1 MNAAAMPAPRDGRID
16 ATRAIAI
23 VLVVLG
29 HARGIP
35 HAYTLLAFSFHVPL
49 FFLVSGWVA
58 TAYGRPRSD
67 ADTWRQLGRTL
78 LVPYVFFFFVAYA
91 YWLLTRD
98 MGAKALRWGE
108 RPWWEP
114 LVGLLMGNGPGLY
127 VQPALWFLPALFT
140 TAIAF
145 HYLRKR
151 LHPGLLV
158 VACALLAWAWIAW
171 FPPLGVRLPWGLD
184 VLPVSLFFFACGAA
198 LAPRVRAMHGSR
210 VAVIALTLLVAAIW
224 LPLAWHNGKVDMNKM
239 QFGDSTP
246 LFLLTALLG
255 TAMTMGIA
263 GWIARWPGVQ
273 WIGRNTL
280 LILCTHFLVFFVLSG
295 LRSLAGIHA
304 EPSAGWALFVSAF
317 ALAAAV
323 PMRWL
328 LMRFA
333 PWTLGA
339 RRTPAPV
346 APTPLPETRPQ

>member
-1 MNAAAMPAPRDGRID
+1 MNATSPPVARDGRID

-35 HAYTLLAFSFHVPL
+35 HEYTLLAFSFHVPL

-58 TAYGRPRSD
+58 IAFARPRGD
-67 ADTWRQLGRTL
+67 ADAWRQLARTL

-98 MGAKALRWGE
+98 MGAKALRWGD

-114 LVGLLMGNGPGLY
+114 LSGLLAGNGPGLY

-140 TAIAF
+140 ATLAF

-151 LHPGLLV
+151 LSPGVLV
-158 VACALLAWAWIAW
+158 AACALVAWAWTAW
-171 FPPLGVRLPWGLD
+171 FPPLGLRLPWGLD

-198 LAPRVRAMHGSR
+198 LARHGQALPRSR
-210 VAVIALTLLVAAIW
+210 SAGIALTLLVAALW
-224 LPLAWHNGKVDMNKM
+224 LPLAWLNGKVDINRM
-239 QFGDSTP
+239 QFGDSAP
-246 LFLLTALLG
+246 LFLLVALLG
-255 TAMTMGIA
+255 TAMTTGVA
-263 GWIARWPGVQ
+263 GWICRWPGVQ

-280 LILCTHFLVFFVLSG
+280 LVLCTHFLVFFVLSG
-295 LRSLAGIHA
+295 LRSLAGVHA
-304 EPSAGWALFVSAF
+304 GPGAGWALFVSAF
-317 ALAAAV
+317 ALVAAV

-339 RRTPAPV
+339 RRAPAPAV
-346 APTPLPETRPQ
+346 PPSMPEIRPQ

>member
-1 MNAAAMPAPRDGRID
+1 MGTNLLPPVRDGRID

-49 FFLVSGWVA
+49 FFFISGWVA
-58 TAYGRPRSD
+58 IAYGRPRGD
-67 ADTWRQLGRTL
+67 ADTWRQLARTL

-114 LVGLLMGNGPGLY
+114 LAGLLAGNGPGLY

-140 TAIAF
+140 TALAF
-145 HYLRKR
+145 HYLRKH
-151 LHPGLLV
+151 LAPGLLAV
-158 VACALLAWAWIAW
+158 LAALLAWAWIAG
-171 FPPLGVRLPWGLD
+171 FAPLGMRLPWGLD
-184 VLPVSLFFFACGAA
+184 VLPVSLFFFACGGA
-198 LAPRVRAMHGSR
+198 LAGFGQALPRGRFVG
-210 VAVIALTLLVAAIW
+210 VALTLLVASLW
-224 LPLAWHNGKVDMNKM
+224 LPLAWHNGKVDMNRM
-239 QFGDSTP
+239 QFGDSTL
-246 LFLLTALLG
+246 LFLLGALLG
-255 TAMTMGIA
+255 TAMTMGVA

-295 LRSLAGIHA
+295 LRSLAGLHG

-323 PMRWL
+323 PMRWC
-328 LMRFA
+328 LMRLA

-339 RRTPAPV
+339 RRTPAAVVP
-346 APTPLPETRPQ
+346 PSMPEIRPQ